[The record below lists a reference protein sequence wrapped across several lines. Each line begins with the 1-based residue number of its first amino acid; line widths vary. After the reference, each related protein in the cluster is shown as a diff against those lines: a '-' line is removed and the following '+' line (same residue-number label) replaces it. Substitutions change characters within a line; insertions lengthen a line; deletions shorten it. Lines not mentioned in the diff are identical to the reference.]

1 MSAKRHPVTLDCTRS
16 PEQIGKDLAKLR
28 FDVMLVI
35 LRAWWQELSKQA
47 FADRKRGRHQLA
59 QALFDAADRFGPV
72 MRCLDQAWRISKP
85 YMKHEL
91 RVETRETTRQRIRE
105 LASDARSLADAMRTY
120 QHR

>member
-16 PEQIGKDLAKLR
+16 PEQIGKDLARLR

-35 LRAWWQELSKQA
+35 LKAWWQELSKQA

-72 MRCLDQAWRISKP
+72 MRCLDQAWRISEPHMKAEIRGIKFDELSPSKQLRYAVGLANCIMRIGHKP
-85 YMKHEL
+85 
-91 RVETRETTRQRIRE
+91 
-105 LASDARSLADAMRTY
+105 
-120 QHR
+120 

>member
-47 FADRKRGRHQLA
+47 FADRKRGRYQLA
-59 QALFDAADRFGPV
+59 QALFDAADRFGSV
-72 MRCLDQAWRISKP
+72 MRCLDQAWRISEPHMKAEIRGIKFDELSPSKQLRYAVGLANCIMRIGHKP
-85 YMKHEL
+85 
-91 RVETRETTRQRIRE
+91 
-105 LASDARSLADAMRTY
+105 
-120 QHR
+120 